1 MCVFVFVR
9 CGLSPGVFF
18 LPPFILIHHLNIH
31 IHICVQYVHIN
42 ITMSMTI
49 AWFTMVMLFVIVI
62 SRADKYSRFPRV
74 LCIIL
79 YLYLFCIYFC
89 IFSPR
94 PAPGRL
100 APN

>member
-1 MCVFVFVR
+1 VARIGAGLFAVAALSLFLSCLRFTPVLFLNPSRYEVR
-9 CGLSPGVFF
+9 
-18 LPPFILIHHLNIH
+18 
-31 IHICVQYVHIN
+31 Y
-42 ITMSMTI
+42 T
-49 AWFTMVMLFVIVI
+49 FT
-62 SRADKYSRFPRV
+62 RADKYSRFPRV

-89 IFSPR
+89 IFPPR